1 MADSDER
8 DIRTAPIDEQL
19 PALVD
24 EYRGRLLA
32 CLEGM
37 SEEEARRSLVP
48 SRTTLLSLAKHAI
61 FVETVWFGEAVTGRY
76 RTDYGLPSDSSES
89 FILDEQDT
97 VASVTEGY
105 WQAVEASHR
114 AVEPMTLDT
123 VLTGHRS
130 GPMPLRWVYLHMLR
144 ELAQHCGH
152 AEILREQIEAT
163 CSLSCHGDP
172 VD

>member
-1 MADSDER
+1 MLVPMADPRER

-24 EYRGRLLA
+24 EYRGKLLA

-37 SEEEARRSLVP
+37 SEDEARRSLVP
-48 SRTTLLSLAKHAI
+48 SLTTLLSLAKHAI
-61 FVETVWFGEAVTGRY
+61 FVETIWFGEVVTGRY
-76 RTDYGLPSDSSES
+76 RTEYGLPSDSGDS
-89 FILDEQDT
+89 FILNDEDT
-97 VASVTEGY
+97 VASVTEAS
-105 WQAVEASHR
+105 WQAVERSHQ
-114 AVEPMTLDT
+114 AVEEMTLDT

-152 AEILREQIEAT
+152 AEILREQIIAQRT
-163 CSLSCHGDP
+163 QA
-172 VD
+172 